1 MIHSTTRARLVT
13 AGIGVAAIASLTLV
27 GCSST
32 PTTGTPAP
40 SGSAAAP
47 SVSLPA
53 EWANEDLVAPAVVGY
68 PPYAYLDGSD
78 IKGISTDLA
87 VALGGPW
94 GKTVTL
100 KQDSFENAVLG
111 VDNGTYF
118 GVFGADITADREA
131 TYDQV
136 PFLDD
141 HYEFMSLAAG
151 TALGTTM
158 DDLCGLKIS
167 VVAADSAIPVLQD
180 QSTKCTSAGKAAIQ
194 ILTFAD
200 QGAATLAVT
209 SKQADATTATVTNLA
224 YISSQASG
232 QFQIGGPKYQ
242 YVLIGISV
250 KKGTGMAEAIADGIN
265 ALIADGSYGKIL
277 QTYGVEADAITKAT
291 VNPDPSTAGQ

>member
-1 MIHSTTRARLVT
+1 MIHSTTRTRLA
-13 AGIGVAAIASLTLV
+13 AGIGIVAVTALTLV
-27 GCSST
+27 GCSSS
-32 PTTGTPAP
+32 PETTTPAP
-40 SGSAAAP
+40 TDTAAAP

-53 EWANEDLVAPAVVGY
+53 AFADEDLVAPAVVGY

-94 GKTVTL
+94 GKTVAL
-100 KQDSFENAVLG
+100 KQDSFENATLG

-118 GVFGADITADREA
+118 GVFGADITAEREA

-141 HYEFMSLAAG
+141 HYEFMSLTGG
-151 TALGTTM
+151 TELGTTM

-180 QSTKCTSAGKAAIQ
+180 QSTTCTTEGKGAIDV
-194 ILTFAD
+194 LTFAD

-209 SKQADATTATVTNLA
+209 SKQVDATTATVTNLA

-250 KKGTGMAEAIADGIN
+250 KKGNGMGQAIADGIN
-265 ALIADGSYGKIL
+265 ALIADGSYEKIL
-277 QTYGVEADAITKAT
+277 ETYGVQADAIATAT
-291 VNPDPSTAGQ
+291 VNPDPSTAGE

>member
-1 MIHSTTRARLVT
+1 MIHSITRARLVT
-13 AGIGVAAIASLTLV
+13 GIGVAAVASLALV

-32 PTTGTPAP
+32 PTSTPAP
-40 SGSAAAP
+40 TDTSAAP

-53 EWANEDLVAPAVVGY
+53 AFADADLVAPAVVGY

-78 IKGISTDLA
+78 VKGISTDLA

-100 KQDSFENAVLG
+100 KQDSFENATLG
-111 VDNGTYF
+111 VDNGNYF

-141 HYEFMSLAAG
+141 HYEFMSLAGG
-151 TALGTTM
+151 TALGSTM

-180 QSTKCTSAGKAAIQ
+180 QSKTCTTEGKAAISV
-194 ILTFAD
+194 LTFAD

-209 SKQADATTATVTNLA
+209 SKQVDATTATVTNLA

-250 KKGTGMAEAIADGIN
+250 KKGNGMGQAIADGIN
-265 ALIADGSYGKIL
+265 ALIADGSYEKIL
-277 QTYGVEADAITKAT
+277 ETYGVQADAITTAT
-291 VNPDPSTAGQ
+291 VNPDPSTAGE